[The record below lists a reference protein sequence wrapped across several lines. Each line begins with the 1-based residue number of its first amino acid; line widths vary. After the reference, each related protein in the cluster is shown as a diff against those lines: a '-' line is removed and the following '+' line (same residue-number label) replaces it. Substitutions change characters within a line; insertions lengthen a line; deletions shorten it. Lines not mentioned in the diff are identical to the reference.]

1 VIGPVMKRRALPK
14 SKRLTDRNTANDI
27 LLLDSGSDKTTLS
40 RSNSEL
46 LLAEGD
52 LERTALAVEKRSHG
66 KES

>member
-1 VIGPVMKRRALPK
+1 MKPRALPK